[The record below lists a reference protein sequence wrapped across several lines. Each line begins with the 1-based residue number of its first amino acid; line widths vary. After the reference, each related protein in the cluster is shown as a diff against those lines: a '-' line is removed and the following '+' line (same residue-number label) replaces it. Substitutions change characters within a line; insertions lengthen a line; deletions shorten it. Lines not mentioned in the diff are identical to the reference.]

1 MPAETVVPPRFR
13 APEPQPRRH
22 ALTLAIVVCALA
34 AVLFALAP
42 GQADA
47 APAGPFDVEG
57 PADAYAWD
65 GAVLSV
71 TGDGVTIAGMADPT
85 SAAMGDVRVAAG
97 VGAINVG
104 SGVRI
109 GKLSFAGVTALRLD
123 GAGNEVQAFD
133 LTRPANVSGPGSVTI
148 AEATLPL
155 DLLPSATVTLTGGA
169 YGMSIWAGATL
180 VLGPGASLSNI
191 THFGG
196 TLDLSH
202 IVFGAPVRVLGYS
215 VGGDY
220 TSNTIVAPFGAT
232 RLSEL
237 MTLDHLFVNGGD
249 TAIVEDGER
258 VGTLQDD
265 GSFLITATRTVTFTG
280 WEGQVLATEEVLLF
294 SAATAPDVEAPEG
307 YRFTGWDVDFSH
319 IVQNLTVT
327 ARFEKLPDPAPQPEP
342 APAPPTGGSGA
353 PSAAPASTS
362 VPASRYY
369 PAPKKLAATGDA
381 AGWGL
386 GAIAAAG
393 SAAAATAV
401 VAAAAGKRR
410 G

>member
-13 APEPQPRRH
+13 TPEPRLRLH
-22 ALTLAIVVCALA
+22 AAFALALAACALA
-34 AVLFALAP
+34 AVLCALAP
-42 GQADA
+42 GRAEA

-109 GKLSFAGVTALRLD
+109 GTLSFAEAAALRLD
-123 GAGNEVQAFD
+123 GAGNEVQLLD
-133 LTRPANVSGPGSVTI
+133 LARSSSVSGPGSVTL
-148 AEATLPL
+148 AEVTLSL
-155 DLLPSATVTLTGGA
+155 DLLPSATVTLTGSA
-169 YGMSIWAGATL
+169 DGMSIWAGATL
-180 VLGPGASLSNI
+180 VLGPGASLGNI

-237 MTLDHLFVNGGD
+237 LAVSNLFVNGGD

-265 GSFLITATRTVTFTG
+265 GSFLITATRAVTFVG
-280 WEGQVLATEEVLLF
+280 WDGRVLDTETVPLF
-294 SAATAPDVEAPEG
+294 GAATAPDVSAPDG
-307 YRFTGWDVDFSH
+307 YRFAGWDRDFSY
-319 IVQNLTVT
+319 ITQNVTVT
-327 ARFEKLPDPAPQPEP
+327 ARFEKLPEPTPQPAPTPAQPSGGNTAAASPTKTSKYIP
-342 APAPPTGGSGA
+342 APS
-353 PSAAPASTS
+353 
-362 VPASRYY
+362 
-369 PAPKKLAATGDA
+369 KLAATGDVA
-381 AGWGL
+381 SPIGLAVGATGIVAL
-386 GAIAAAG
+386 GAALAAR
-393 SAAAATAV
+393 
-401 VAAAAGKRR
+401 KRES
-410 G
+410 

>member
-1 MPAETVVPPRFR
+1 M
-13 APEPQPRRH
+13 
-22 ALTLAIVVCALA
+22 
-34 AVLFALAP
+34 
-42 GQADA
+42 
-47 APAGPFDVEG
+47 
-57 PADAYAWD
+57 
-65 GAVLSV
+65 
-71 TGDGVTIAGMADPT
+71 
-85 SAAMGDVRVAAG
+85 
-97 VGAINVG
+97 
-104 SGVRI
+104 
-109 GKLSFAGVTALRLD
+109 
-123 GAGNEVQAFD
+123 
-133 LTRPANVSGPGSVTI
+133 
-148 AEATLPL
+148 
-155 DLLPSATVTLTGGA
+155 
-169 YGMSIWAGATL
+169 
-180 VLGPGASLSNI
+180 
-191 THFGG
+191 
-196 TLDLSH
+196 
-202 IVFGAPVRVLGYS
+202 
-215 VGGDY
+215 
-220 TSNTIVAPFGAT
+220 
-232 RLSEL
+232 
-237 MTLDHLFVNGGD
+237 
-249 TAIVEDGER
+249 EDGER

-280 WEGQVLATEEVLLF
+280 WEGQVLATEEVPLF